1 MPRRAVRA
9 TMNRR
14 SFIGLVMFAT
24 MAPTLARWAQA
35 VPPAALQRRT
45 GGDVDLANLEEVT
58 IAELQA
64 AMEEGEFTAVELV
77 NAYIERIEAID
88 QDGPR
93 LNSILEINPDALD
106 IAQALDEERRTSGA
120 RSPLH
125 GIPILLKDN
134 IDTADRMR
142 TTAGSLAL
150 MNSTPARD
158 AFIVQRLRDAGAVI
172 LGKTNMSEWANFR
185 STRSSSGWSG
195 RGGQCKNPYIL
206 DRNPCGSSS
215 GSGAATSANLTAGS
229 IGTET
234 DGSIVCPAT
243 ANGVVGIKPT
253 VGLLSRSG
261 IIPISHNQDTPGP
274 HARVVADAAAI
285 LGAMVGVD
293 PEDPATAPSEG
304 RAYTD
309 YTQFLDPNGLQGA
322 RIGVARQG
330 VTGYSEE
337 TDRLFEQAI
346 QAMRDAGATIIDP
359 ADIPTINEITT
370 GPTELTV
377 LLYDFKH
384 DLNAYL
390 AARNDPDIRTLAD
403 LIAFNEENAEQELRW
418 FGQELFLMAQEK
430 GELTDPE
437 YIEALETNHRLGR
450 TEGIDAVLQAHQ
462 LDAIVAPTGSPAWTT
477 DLVNGDHFL
486 GASSSPAAIAGY
498 PLISVPMGFA
508 FGLPVGI
515 TFMGTAWSE
524 PTLIRLAYAFEQAT
538 KVRRPPQFL
547 PTLAE

>member
-1 MPRRAVRA
+1 
-9 TMNRR
+9 MNRR
-14 SFIGLVMFAT
+14 SFIGLGMFAT

-215 GSGAATSANLTAGS
+215 GSGAATAANLTAGS

-293 PEDPATAPSEG
+293 PDDPATAPSEG

-322 RIGVARQG
+322 RIGVARQS

>member
-1 MPRRAVRA
+1 
-9 TMNRR
+9 MNRR
-14 SFIGLVMFAT
+14 SFIGLGMFAT

-293 PEDPATAPSEG
+293 PDDPATAPSEG

-346 QAMRDAGATIIDP
+346 QAMRDAGAIIIDP

-508 FGLPVGI
+508 FGLPVNI

>member
-1 MPRRAVRA
+1 M
-9 TMNRR
+9 
-14 SFIGLVMFAT
+14 
-24 MAPTLARWAQA
+24 
-35 VPPAALQRRT
+35 
-45 GGDVDLANLEEVT
+45 DLANLEEVT

-293 PEDPATAPSEG
+293 PDDPATAPSEG

-322 RIGVARQG
+322 RIGVARQS

>member
-1 MPRRAVRA
+1 
-9 TMNRR
+9 MNRR

-293 PEDPATAPSEG
+293 PDDPATAPSEG

-346 QAMRDAGATIIDP
+346 QAMRDAGAIIIDP

-508 FGLPVGI
+508 FGLPVNI

>member
-1 MPRRAVRA
+1 
-9 TMNRR
+9 MNRR

>member
-1 MPRRAVRA
+1 
-9 TMNRR
+9 MNRR

-322 RIGVARQG
+322 RIGVARQS

>member
-1 MPRRAVRA
+1 M
-9 TMNRR
+9 
-14 SFIGLVMFAT
+14 
-24 MAPTLARWAQA
+24 
-35 VPPAALQRRT
+35 
-45 GGDVDLANLEEVT
+45 DLANLEEVT

-508 FGLPVGI
+508 FGLPVNI

>member
-1 MPRRAVRA
+1 
-9 TMNRR
+9 MNRR
-14 SFIGLVMFAT
+14 SFIGLGMFAT

-35 VPPAALQRRT
+35 APPAALQRRT

-293 PEDPATAPSEG
+293 PDDPATAPSEG

-322 RIGVARQG
+322 RIGVARQS

-346 QAMRDAGATIIDP
+346 QAMRDAGAIIIDP

>member
-1 MPRRAVRA
+1 
-9 TMNRR
+9 MNRR

-215 GSGAATSANLTAGS
+215 GSGAATAANLTAGS

-293 PEDPATAPSEG
+293 PDDPATAPSEG

-346 QAMRDAGATIIDP
+346 QAMRDAGAIIIDP

>member
-1 MPRRAVRA
+1 
-9 TMNRR
+9 MNRR

-293 PEDPATAPSEG
+293 PDDPATAPSEG

-346 QAMRDAGATIIDP
+346 QAMRDAGAIIIDP

>member
-1 MPRRAVRA
+1 
-9 TMNRR
+9 MNRR
-14 SFIGLVMFAT
+14 SFIGLGMFAT

-293 PEDPATAPSEG
+293 PDDPATAPSEG

-346 QAMRDAGATIIDP
+346 QAMRDAGAIIIDP

>member
-1 MPRRAVRA
+1 
-9 TMNRR
+9 MNRR

-346 QAMRDAGATIIDP
+346 QAMRDAGAIIIDP

>member
-1 MPRRAVRA
+1 
-9 TMNRR
+9 MNRR

-35 VPPAALQRRT
+35 APPAALQRRT

-215 GSGAATSANLTAGS
+215 GSGAATAANLTAGS

-346 QAMRDAGATIIDP
+346 QAMRDAGAIIIDP

-508 FGLPVGI
+508 FGLPVNI

>member
-1 MPRRAVRA
+1 
-9 TMNRR
+9 MNRR

-293 PEDPATAPSEG
+293 PDDPATAPSEG

-508 FGLPVGI
+508 FGLPVNI

>member
-1 MPRRAVRA
+1 
-9 TMNRR
+9 MNRR

-35 VPPAALQRRT
+35 APPAALQRRT

-346 QAMRDAGATIIDP
+346 QAMRDAGAIIIDP

>member
-1 MPRRAVRA
+1 
-9 TMNRR
+9 MNRR

-35 VPPAALQRRT
+35 APPAALQRRT

-293 PEDPATAPSEG
+293 PDDPATAPSEG

-346 QAMRDAGATIIDP
+346 QAMRDAGAIIIDP

-508 FGLPVGI
+508 FGLPVNI

>member
-1 MPRRAVRA
+1 
-9 TMNRR
+9 MNRR
-14 SFIGLVMFAT
+14 SFIGLGMFAT

-35 VPPAALQRRT
+35 APPAALQRRT

-346 QAMRDAGATIIDP
+346 QAMRDAGAIIIDP

>member
-1 MPRRAVRA
+1 
-9 TMNRR
+9 MNRR

-293 PEDPATAPSEG
+293 PDDPATAPSEG

>member
-1 MPRRAVRA
+1 
-9 TMNRR
+9 MNRR
-14 SFIGLVMFAT
+14 SFIGLGMFAT

-293 PEDPATAPSEG
+293 PDDPATAPSEG

>member
-1 MPRRAVRA
+1 
-9 TMNRR
+9 MNRR

-293 PEDPATAPSEG
+293 PDDPATAPSEG

-322 RIGVARQG
+322 RIGVARQS

-346 QAMRDAGATIIDP
+346 QAMRDAGAIIIDP

>member
-1 MPRRAVRA
+1 
-9 TMNRR
+9 MNRR

-322 RIGVARQG
+322 RIGVARQS

-346 QAMRDAGATIIDP
+346 QAMRDAGAIIIDP

-508 FGLPVGI
+508 FGLPVNI

>member
-1 MPRRAVRA
+1 
-9 TMNRR
+9 MNRR

-346 QAMRDAGATIIDP
+346 QAMRDAGAIIIDP

-508 FGLPVGI
+508 FGLPVNI

>member
-1 MPRRAVRA
+1 
-9 TMNRR
+9 MNRR

-215 GSGAATSANLTAGS
+215 GSGAATAANLTAGS

-274 HARVVADAAAI
+274 HARVVADTAAI

-346 QAMRDAGATIIDP
+346 QAMRDAGAIIIDP

-508 FGLPVGI
+508 FGLPVNI

>member
-1 MPRRAVRA
+1 
-9 TMNRR
+9 MNRR
-14 SFIGLVMFAT
+14 SFIGLGMFAT

-35 VPPAALQRRT
+35 APPAALQRRT

-346 QAMRDAGATIIDP
+346 QAMRDAGAIIIDP

-430 GELTDPE
+430 GELTNPE

-508 FGLPVGI
+508 FGLPVNI

>member
-293 PEDPATAPSEG
+293 PDDPATAPSEG

-322 RIGVARQG
+322 RIGVARQS

-508 FGLPVGI
+508 FGLPVNI

>member
-1 MPRRAVRA
+1 
-9 TMNRR
+9 MNRR
-14 SFIGLVMFAT
+14 SFIGLGMFAT

-35 VPPAALQRRT
+35 APPAALQRRT

-215 GSGAATSANLTAGS
+215 GSGAATAANLTAGS

-293 PEDPATAPSEG
+293 PDDPATAPSEG

>member
-1 MPRRAVRA
+1 
-9 TMNRR
+9 MNRR

-508 FGLPVGI
+508 FGLPVNI

>member
-1 MPRRAVRA
+1 
-9 TMNRR
+9 MNRR

-215 GSGAATSANLTAGS
+215 GSGAATAANLTAGS

-293 PEDPATAPSEG
+293 PDDPATAPSEG

-346 QAMRDAGATIIDP
+346 QAMRDAGAIIIDP

-508 FGLPVGI
+508 FGLPVNI

>member
-1 MPRRAVRA
+1 
-9 TMNRR
+9 MNRR

-215 GSGAATSANLTAGS
+215 GSGAATAANLTAGS

-322 RIGVARQG
+322 RIGVARQS

-508 FGLPVGI
+508 FGLPVNI

>member
-1 MPRRAVRA
+1 
-9 TMNRR
+9 MNRR
-14 SFIGLVMFAT
+14 SFIGLGMFAT

-35 VPPAALQRRT
+35 APPAALQRRT

-293 PEDPATAPSEG
+293 PDDPATAPSEG

-346 QAMRDAGATIIDP
+346 QAMRDAGAIIIDP

-508 FGLPVGI
+508 FGLPVNI

>member
-1 MPRRAVRA
+1 
-9 TMNRR
+9 MNRR
-14 SFIGLVMFAT
+14 SFIGLGMFAT

-35 VPPAALQRRT
+35 APPAALQRRT

-293 PEDPATAPSEG
+293 PDDPATAPSEG

-346 QAMRDAGATIIDP
+346 QAMRDAGAIIIDP